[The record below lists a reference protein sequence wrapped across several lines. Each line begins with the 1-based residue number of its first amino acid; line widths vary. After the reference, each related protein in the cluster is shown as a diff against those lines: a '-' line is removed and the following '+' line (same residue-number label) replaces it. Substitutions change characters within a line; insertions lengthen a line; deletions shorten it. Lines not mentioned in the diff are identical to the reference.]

1 MATDVNLLLI
11 LFCILFPILGHVVV
25 GFYLNYRLSSLSLM
39 VEETA
44 ARLNSLPSEEFDPL
58 LIIAEV
64 KAGIEDVVSDTLE
77 NLEPPRAIDH
87 VFGAV
92 AQLIQMKAMGAM
104 NMLPQGVADMAEHVM
119 GQQHENV

>member
-1 MATDVNLLLI
+1 
-11 LFCILFPILGHVVV
+11 
-25 GFYLNYRLSSLSLM
+25 M

-44 ARLNSLPSEEFDPL
+44 ARLNNLPTEEFDPL

-64 KAGIEDVVSDTLE
+64 KAGIEDVVADTLE

-104 NMLPQGVADMAEHVM
+104 NMLPQGVADMAEQVM
-119 GQQHENV
+119 GQNQENV

>member
-11 LFCILFPILGHVVV
+11 LFCILFPILGHLVV
-25 GFYLNYRLSSLSLM
+25 GFYLNFRLSSLSLM

-44 ARLNSLPSEEFDPL
+44 ARLNSLPAEEFDPL

-64 KAGIEDVVSDTLE
+64 KAGIEDVVADTLE

-104 NMLPQGVADMAEHVM
+104 NMLPQGVADMAEQVM

>member
-1 MATDVNLLLI
+1 MATDLNLLLI
-11 LFCILFPILGHVVV
+11 LFCILFPILGHLVV

-44 ARLNSLPSEEFDPL
+44 ARLNNLPTEEFDPL

-64 KAGIEDVVSDTLE
+64 KAGIEDVVADTLE

-104 NMLPQGVADMAEHVM
+104 NMLPQGVADMAEQVM
-119 GQQHENV
+119 GQNQENV

>member
-1 MATDVNLLLI
+1 MATDLNLLLI
-11 LFCILFPILGHVVV
+11 LFCILFPILGHLVV
-25 GFYLNYRLSSLSLM
+25 GFYLNYRLSSLSLI

-44 ARLNSLPSEEFDPL
+44 ARLNSLPTEEFDPL
-58 LIIAEV
+58 MIIAEV
-64 KAGIEDVVSDTLE
+64 KAGIEDVVADTLE

-104 NMLPQGVADMAEHVM
+104 NMLPQGVADMAEQVM
-119 GQQHENV
+119 GQNQENV

>member
-1 MATDVNLLLI
+1 MATDLNLLLI
-11 LFCILFPILGHVVV
+11 LFCILFPILGHLVV
-25 GFYLNYRLSSLSLM
+25 GFYLNFRLSSLSLM

-44 ARLNSLPSEEFDPL
+44 ARLNSLPAEEFDPL

-64 KAGIEDVVSDTLE
+64 KAGIEDVVADTLE

-104 NMLPQGVADMAEHVM
+104 NMLPQGVADMAEQVM